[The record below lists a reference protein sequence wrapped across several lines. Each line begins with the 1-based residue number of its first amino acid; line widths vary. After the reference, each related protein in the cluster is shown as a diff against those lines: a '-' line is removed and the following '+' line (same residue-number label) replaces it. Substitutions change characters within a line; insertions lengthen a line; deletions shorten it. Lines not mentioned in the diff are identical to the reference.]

1 VIDFSPI
8 VLFGILLVRI
18 GLVVA
23 TTPVFGGTWA
33 PMQVKVGL
41 TAILALLMMP
51 FVAVPTIGSGGEL
64 ALIVA
69 HEAVI
74 GLALSFGIRVL
85 VAAAE
90 LGGYLIGFQIG
101 FSYAGIIDP
110 QSGVR
115 NNVLAVMY
123 GTLTLLAIFANN
135 LHHQLIRLMASTY
148 VAVPV
153 TASANVNESM
163 VGTVMK
169 MFGTIFTLGAQFA
182 APVVLVLLLVEVVMG
197 VVTRAAPSLNLM
209 IIGAPIRLLVGL
221 FALGGAIQVIP
232 SLINRTAGWSLELA
246 AQLAHSFR

>member
-1 VIDFSPI
+1 MDLGPV
-8 VLFGILLVRI
+8 VLFGIILVRI
-18 GLVVA
+18 GIVIA

-33 PMQVKVGL
+33 PMQIKIGL
-41 TAILALLMMP
+41 TIVLSLLLMPLVPMP
-51 FVAVPTIGSGGEL
+51 PIASAGRL

-74 GLALSFGIRVL
+74 GLALSFGVRAL
-85 VAAAE
+85 VSAAE

-115 NNVLAVMY
+115 NNVLAVGY
-123 GTLTLLAIFANN
+123 GLITLLTIFVAN
-135 LHHQLIRLMASTY
+135 LHHEVIRLMAATY
-148 VAVPV
+148 IAVPV
-153 TASANVNESM
+153 EPSLAVNETV
-163 VGTVMK
+163 VGTVMRLL
-169 MFGTIFTLGAQFA
+169 GTVFTLGAQFA

-209 IIGAPIRLLVGL
+209 VIGAPVRLLVGL
-221 FALGGAIQVIP
+221 FALSMAIQVVP

>member
-1 VIDFSPI
+1 MDFGSL
-8 VLFGILLVRI
+8 VLFGIVLVRI
-18 GLVVA
+18 GIVIA

-33 PMQVKVGL
+33 PMQVKIGL
-41 TAILALLMMP
+41 TIILSLLLMPLVPMP
-51 FVAVPTIGSGGEL
+51 PITSAGQL

-74 GLALSFGIRVL
+74 GLALSFGVRAL
-85 VAAAE
+85 VAGAE

-101 FSYAGIIDP
+101 FSYAGIVDP

-115 NNVLAVMY
+115 NNVLAVSY
-123 GTLTLLAIFANN
+123 GLITLLTIFAAN
-135 LHHQLIRLMASTY
+135 LHHEVIRLMAATY

-153 TASANVNESM
+153 VPSATVDQSM

-169 MFGTIFTLGAQFA
+169 LLGTVFTLGAQFA

-209 IIGAPIRLLVGL
+209 VIGAPVRLLVGL
-221 FALGGAIQVIP
+221 FALSIAIQVVP

-246 AQLAHSFR
+246 AELAHSVK

>member
-1 VIDFSPI
+1 MDFGPL
-8 VLFGILLVRI
+8 VLFGIVLVRI
-18 GLVVA
+18 GLVIA

-41 TAILALLMMP
+41 TMVLSLLLMPLIPMP
-51 FVAVPTIGSGGEL
+51 PVASGGQL

-74 GLALSFGIRVL
+74 GLALSFGIRAL

-115 NNVLAVMY
+115 NNVLAVTY
-123 GTLTLLAIFANN
+123 GLITLLTIFVAN
-135 LHHQLIRLMASTY
+135 LHHEVIRLMAATY
-148 VAVPV
+148 VALPV
-153 TASANVNESM
+153 TPSASVDPSLVSTIM
-163 VGTVMK
+163 KLFGTV
-169 MFGTIFTLGAQFA
+169 FTLGAQFA

-209 IIGAPIRLLVGL
+209 VIGAPIRLLVGL
-221 FALGGAIQVIP
+221 FSLSIAVQVVP

-246 AQLAHSFR
+246 AQLALAFK

>member
-1 VIDFSPI
+1 MDFGSL
-8 VLFGILLVRI
+8 VLFGIVLVRVGTVI
-18 GLVVA
+18 A

-33 PMQVKVGL
+33 PMQIKIGL
-41 TAILALLMMP
+41 TIVLSLLLMPLVPMP
-51 FVAVPTIGSGGEL
+51 PITSAGEL

-74 GLALSFGIRVL
+74 GLALSFGVRAL
-85 VAAAE
+85 VAGAE

-101 FSYAGIIDP
+101 FSYAGIVDP

-115 NNVLAVMY
+115 NNVLAVSY
-123 GTLTLLAIFANN
+123 GLITLLTIFVAD
-135 LHHQLIRLMASTY
+135 LHHQVIRLMAATY

-153 TASANVNESM
+153 IPPTAVDQSM

-169 MFGTIFTLGAQFA
+169 LLGTVFTLGAQFA

-209 IIGAPIRLLVGL
+209 VIGAPVRLLVGL
-221 FALGGAIQVIP
+221 FALSIAIQVVP

-246 AQLAHSFR
+246 AELAHSFK